1 MAENYL
7 NAIAEALAS
16 SSNIPSSPATAG
28 IRRNVPSG
36 MFGTQPQWSAV
47 AEALLHRRD
56 EHSSARLARIASRAL
71 NDPGSLTHEEI
82 KSLAGS
88 VLTQAPNHL
97 K

>member
-16 SSNIPSSPATAG
+16 EGTVATASRPAAG
-28 IRRNVPSG
+28 IGSKVLLG
-36 MFGTQPQWSAV
+36 MFGTQQPRRGLSV
-47 AEALLHRRD
+47 AYFGD
-56 EHSSARLARIASRAL
+56 CEHSSARLARIASRGL